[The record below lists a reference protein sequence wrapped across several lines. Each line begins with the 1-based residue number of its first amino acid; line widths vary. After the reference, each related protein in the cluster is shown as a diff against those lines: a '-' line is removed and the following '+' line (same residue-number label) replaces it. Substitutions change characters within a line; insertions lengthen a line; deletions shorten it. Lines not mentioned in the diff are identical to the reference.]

1 MIMGNEDIEA
11 MADIFQEYGI
21 SAPVE
26 IIEKVASDFID
37 HLDAMRDMEMTPFA
51 NNGGE
56 SDFQKVLRLE
66 RELSQV
72 KTEFARISKEN
83 QVYHDSVMQRRNA
96 SEVWI
101 EDNTV
106 KYSLGT
112 QLTTK
117 EVAAYANPAKRIT
130 PPTTPG

>member
-1 MIMGNEDIEA
+1 MRKEDIEA

-37 HLDAMRDMEMTPFA
+37 HLDAMRDMEMTPFM

-56 SDFQKVLRLE
+56 SDSQKVLRLE
-66 RELSQV
+66 RELN
-72 KTEFARISKEN
+72 KTKSELAKISKEHK
-83 QVYHDSVMQRRNA
+83 VYHDSVMQRRNA

-106 KYSLGT
+106 KYNL
-112 QLTTK
+112 
-117 EVAAYANPAKRIT
+117 
-130 PPTTPG
+130 

>member
-11 MADIFQEYGI
+11 MADIFQEYGF

-26 IIEKVASDFID
+26 IFEKVDSDFID
-37 HLDAMRDMEMTPFA
+37 HLDAMRVMEMTPFA
-51 NNGGE
+51 YNGGE

-106 KYSLGT
+106 KYSL
-112 QLTTK
+112 
-117 EVAAYANPAKRIT
+117 
-130 PPTTPG
+130 

>member
-1 MIMGNEDIEA
+1 MIMRNEDIEA
-11 MADIFQEYGI
+11 MADIFQEYDI
-21 SAPVE
+21 SASTDV
-26 IIEKVASDFID
+26 IEKVASDFID
-37 HLDAMRDMEMTPFA
+37 HLDAMRDMEMTPFMKD
-51 NNGGE
+51 NGE
-56 SDFQKVLRLE
+56 SDSQKVLRLE

-106 KYSLGT
+106 KYIL
-112 QLTTK
+112 
-117 EVAAYANPAKRIT
+117 
-130 PPTTPG
+130 

>member
-117 EVAAYANPAKRIT
+117 EVAAYASPVKRTIALT
-130 PPTTPG
+130 LPN

>member
-1 MIMGNEDIEA
+1 MRNEDIEA

-21 SAPVE
+21 SVSTD

-37 HLDAMRDMEMTPFA
+37 HLDVMRDMEMTPFMKG
-51 NNGGE
+51 NGE
-56 SDFQKVLRLE
+56 SDSQKVLRLE

-72 KTEFARISKEN
+72 KTEFARIFKEN

-101 EDNTV
+101 ENDIV
-106 KYSLGT
+106 RY
-112 QLTTK
+112 
-117 EVAAYANPAKRIT
+117 R
-130 PPTTPG
+130 

>member
-1 MIMGNEDIEA
+1 
-11 MADIFQEYGI
+11 MADIFQEYDI
-21 SAPVE
+21 SASTDV
-26 IIEKVASDFID
+26 IEKVASDFID
-37 HLDAMRDMEMTPFA
+37 HLDAMRDMEMTPFMKD
-51 NNGGE
+51 NGE
-56 SDFQKVLRLE
+56 SDSQKVLRLE

-106 KYSLGT
+106 KYSL
-112 QLTTK
+112 
-117 EVAAYANPAKRIT
+117 
-130 PPTTPG
+130 